1 MCVFEGSMLP
11 SIGSKKSGVSMN
23 YTAHKHKCL
32 FKIIHKRHL
41 KVPKKEVQIPPKSSP
56 RDHQTPKNHPN
67 VAGARKKPILGGRVP
82 HRARQK
88 GPKVD
93 LQTGPT
99 AQKSKIY
106 VLYQKN
112 MICGVSLEAT
122 EAPFGR

>member
-56 RDHQTPKNHPN
+56 RDHLKAKNHSD
-67 VAGARKKPILGGRVP
+67 AARARTKPILAGQVF

-88 GPKVD
+88 DPKVN
-93 LQTGPT
+93 L
-99 AQKSKIY
+99 
-106 VLYQKN
+106 
-112 MICGVSLEAT
+112 
-122 EAPFGR
+122 